1 MFVIGTAGH
10 FDHGKS
16 ALVERITGTDPDR
29 LSEEKQRGMTIDL
42 GFAWFK
48 LESGEEVSIID
59 VPGHEKFIKN
69 MLTGVG
75 GIDMAILVIAADE
88 GIMPQTIE
96 HFQIINLLEIKSLI
110 VAITKKDLVDSDW
123 ISLIKEEIGELLKE
137 SPFLDSPII
146 ELSSVTGQGVDDL
159 IIQIEKKA
167 ERINSNKTLSKPRL
181 AIDRSFVISG
191 FGSVVTGTL
200 IEGSLDIGQEVEL
213 VKSKQIG
220 RIRGLH
226 IHNKPYDHAGP
237 GNRVAVNISGISHQN
252 ILRGDTLTIPNW
264 LTVTRAV
271 DVQIKMVRNTK
282 KILRHNSS
290 VMFYTGASESM
301 VKVRLLTSNEL
312 SSGDEGLA
320 QLVFEDMLP
329 CVSGDRFIIRTSN
342 VTIGGGV
349 IIETGVNRHKRSD
362 LSIIDRLYTLSEGKP
377 EDVILQHLLDLEIS
391 NMDVLSS
398 STNFSIEEI
407 TPLINKLTQDKDIII
422 LNSKYDD
429 VSNSMITVTY
439 YEEIK
444 TLTLKYLEKYHVDF
458 PYREGCTINEL
469 NQILKISDSYLP
481 IIINQFI
488 DDGLVKINNQ
498 LVSTTQFSI
507 TISDSDKK
515 LIDEYLQIANSELFI
530 NINSEFKNRELVN
543 LMIQGNYFTKI
554 DSEIVMSSQEY
565 KMIVNKIIELMK
577 NNQDVKVAEV
587 RDYLNIS
594 RKNALLILE
603 HLDEQK
609 ITKRNGD
616 FRSLNIK

>member
-10 FDHGKS
+10 IDHGKS

-123 ISLIKEEIGELLKE
+123 ISLIKEEISELLKE

-481 IIINQFI
+481 MIINQFI

-543 LMIQGNYFTKI
+543 LMIQGNYLIKI

>member
-10 FDHGKS
+10 IDHGKS

-213 VKSKQIG
+213 VKSNQIG

-264 LTVTRAV
+264 LSVTRAV

-312 SSGDEGLA
+312 ASGDEGLA

-481 IIINQFI
+481 MIINQFI

>member
-10 FDHGKS
+10 IDHGKS

-213 VKSKQIG
+213 VKSNQIG

-312 SSGDEGLA
+312 ASGDEGLA

-481 IIINQFI
+481 MIINQFI

>member
-10 FDHGKS
+10 IDHGKS

-48 LESGEEVSIID
+48 LKSGEEVSVID

-146 ELSSVTGQGVDDL
+146 ELSSATGQGVDDL

-213 VKSKQIG
+213 VKSNQIG

-264 LTVTRAV
+264 LSVTRAV

-312 SSGDEGLA
+312 ASGDEGLA

-362 LSIIDRLYTLSEGKP
+362 LSILDRLYTLSEGKP

-398 STNFSIEEI
+398 LTNFSIEEI

-444 TLTLKYLEKYHVDF
+444 ILTLKYLEKYHVDF

-481 IIINQFI
+481 MIINQFI
-488 DDGLVKINNQ
+488 DDGVVKINNQ

-543 LMIQGNYFTKI
+543 LMIQGKYFTKI